1 MHRHLFGLS
10 YEEEKQDD
18 LNHLFADAA
27 KWQGEVYSMT
37 RLTFEQLSRDQIP
50 SAVLKEQIK
59 EEVAPLEWPAS
70 YR

>member
-37 RLTFEQLSRDQIP
+37 RLTFEQLSQDQIP
-50 SAVLKEQIK
+50 SVVLKEQIK
-59 EEVAPLEWPAS
+59 EEVAPLERPAS